1 MKLTFL
7 CRQIE
12 ELILWWITWKKTD
25 FPSFLSRKKYIDVPP
40 LSLFLITT
48 PRPCQICK
56 SPRHPD
62 IYGPATPHPSS
73 IPYCVTFFKR
83 CLFVISII
91 YNCLC
96 YDPAELRSNEFPR
109 WNLFDGLPS
118 VGPRSN
124 LSKHPSPKTSSLNF
138 SNSNF
143 YILAGVTRYDSQL
156 GERCTYDIR
165 YLFHSLALSKFLA
178 RSSEASSKIAGSGAG
193 RNRGKWGWNRG
204 EASQVGFISI
214 YS

>member
-1 MKLTFL
+1 MKKNRFSFISLSKEIYRRSTSLLIFDNDTAPL
-7 CRQIE
+7 PNMQIAPSPGY
-12 ELILWWITWKKTD
+12 LWTRD
-25 FPSFLSRKKYIDVPP
+25 
-40 LSLFLITT
+40 
-48 PRPCQICK
+48 
-56 SPRHPD
+56 SP
-62 IYGPATPHPSS
+62 PHPSS

-124 LSKHPSPKTSSLNF
+124 LSKHPSPKTPSLNF